1 MEQGIDGRRHP
12 NSVRDLV
19 QTGTGY
25 KLLHMGR
32 ACGNIEPEFSK
43 HYALLR
49 TDASFHVA
57 TRENDAVGRDKIRL
71 SADNIYI
78 NICSTINLSPS
89 GEEAR
94 KCLVGDWML

>member
-1 MEQGIDGRRHP
+1 MVIETRLEKPQKKEFGRVEQGIDGRRHP
-12 NSVRDLV
+12 NSVRHLV
-19 QTGTGY
+19 QTSTGY

-57 TRENDAVGRDKIRL
+57 IRENDAVAIK
-71 SADNIYI
+71 
-78 NICSTINLSPS
+78 S
-89 GEEAR
+89 GSR
-94 KCLVGDWML
+94 QMDHLQL